1 MAVFHEE
8 PREIMALLDGKS
20 QVPEQEPAAF
30 GYVRSYNRGSGIG
43 SNVSRPVESKGL
55 TTIKAVPSNRGC
67 LNC

>member
-8 PREIMALLDGKS
+8 PREIMALRGGKS

-30 GYVRSYNRGSGIG
+30 GDVRSYNRGSGIG

-55 TTIKAVPSNRGC
+55 STIKSGPSDAEC